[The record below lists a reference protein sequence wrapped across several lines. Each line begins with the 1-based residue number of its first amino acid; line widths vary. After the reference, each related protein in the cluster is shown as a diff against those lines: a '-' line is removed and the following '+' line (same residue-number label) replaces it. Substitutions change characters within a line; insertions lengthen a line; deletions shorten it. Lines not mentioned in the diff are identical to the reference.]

1 MGSVRELSDAPITS
15 KESTSQVSYVAVV
28 AFGDLRPARLWTR
41 VDEVDV
47 RGRRG
52 ARVATLPRRRAYAC
66 FDVRRRD
73 AQSIS
78 GSLGRQMLLL
88 CFESFFG
95 TLHGSV
101 QFLLP
106 LFLLPLSL
114 LSLDFALAIVHSVFR
129 DESQSSRIQARSSA
143 LDETASVLRRV
154 FDPQRPLF
162 SQAFLLLV

>member
-1 MGSVRELSDAPITS
+1 MMGSVRELSDAPITS

-88 CFESFFG
+88 CSVIR
-95 TLHGSV
+95 GSARYRASEPAKTRLGRLMYTV
-101 QFLLP
+101 APGILTGN
-106 LFLLPLSL
+106 
-114 LSLDFALAIVHSVFR
+114 
-129 DESQSSRIQARSSA
+129 SRPM
-143 LDETASVLRRV
+143 TRV
-154 FDPQRPLF
+154 EK
-162 SQAFLLLV
+162 